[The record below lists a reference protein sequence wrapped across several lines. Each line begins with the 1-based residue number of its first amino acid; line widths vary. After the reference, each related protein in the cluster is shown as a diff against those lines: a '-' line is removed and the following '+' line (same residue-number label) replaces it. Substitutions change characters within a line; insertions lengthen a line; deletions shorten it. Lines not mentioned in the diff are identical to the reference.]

1 MTDRIHDDDSFEPSP
16 EIASQDSGILQP
28 VDDPADL
35 GPFKVYARG
44 ALTVVG
50 FGGEPPPDMLSLTQY
65 RPALQ
70 QLLSEVQCNILA
82 IDLSGIPIIPSGLL
96 GVLTSFGKSGIEVQL
111 HNTSKDIQE
120 VIELTK
126 LDTMIQISS

>member
-1 MTDRIHDDDSFEPSP
+1 MVDPIRDDGFEPSP
-16 EIASQDSGILQP
+16 EAASQDSGILQP
-28 VDDPADL
+28 LHDSSDL

-44 ALTVVG
+44 PLTVIG
-50 FGGEPPPDMLSLTQY
+50 FGGQPPPDMLTLTQF

-70 QLLSEVQCNILA
+70 QLLSEVKCNVLA

-96 GVLTSFGKSGIEVQL
+96 GLLTSFGKSGIEVQL

-126 LDTMIQISS
+126 LNVKIQISS